1 MGERIMQCS
10 NAIIAPAIAVM
21 SLVVSLVAP
30 AARAAVV
37 NPFAFT
43 GPVTSVSGNDP
54 GHVQF
59 PTSEAAVSI
68 RPHSAAEKT
77 LDINNYWIHDLVNQK
92 GLEIKATRFDSDATP
107 AWAYQSITIRNSR
120 FTNIERREDL
130 PGGNGLHIDHIRI
143 GGGVKQDV
151 KTNILI
157 ENVVIDGGDALPIL
171 ITDGVYGTVTL
182 RNVVIKNT
190 SLNNVQLKTDK
201 VGSIDK
207 IIIDGCPGLGVALI
221 GRPGSI
227 GEVLVR
233 NSDGIRLGDSLNA
246 TGRSGATISFIDASH
261 SLPGASAPEPT
272 TLPLL
277 AGALTLLTRR
287 RR

>member
-1 MGERIMQCS
+1 MRFFT
-10 NAIIAPAIAVM
+10 AFIAPAVCLLGILTLSA
-21 SLVVSLVAP
+21 AP
-30 AARAAVV
+30 ASAAA
-37 NPFAFT
+37 FAFT
-43 GPVTSVSGNDP
+43 GPITSISGNDP

-68 RPHSAAEKT
+68 RPQSAKEKT
-77 LDINNYWIHDLVNQK
+77 LDINNYWIHDLINQK
-92 GLEIKATRFDSDATP
+92 ALEIKATRFDSNDIP
-107 AWAYQSITIRNSR
+107 AWAYSSITIRNSK
-120 FTNIERREDL
+120 FTNIQRREDL

-143 GGGVKQDV
+143 GGGVTQDV

-190 SLNNVQLKTDK
+190 TLNNVQLKTDR

-207 IIIDGCPGLGVALI
+207 IIVDDCPGLGVALI

-233 NSDGIRLGDSLNA
+233 NSPGIRLGDTLNA
-246 TGRSGATISFIDASH
+246 TGRSGASISFIDATS
-261 SLPGASAPEPT
+261 SIPTAVPEPT
-272 TLPLL
+272 
-277 AGALTLLTRR
+277 ALTLAAGVMFLLKRR
-287 RR
+287 R